1 MSTEDDRAFYER
13 RLREERARAAAA
25 ADEALRCLHLHWA
38 ALYEDRLAGVAERA
52 GPDPKAP
59 VLSRAGRSHVR

>member
-13 RLREERARAAAA
+13 RLREERARAASAE
-25 ADEALRCLHLHWA
+25 DEALRCLHLHWA
-38 ALYEDRLAGVAERA
+38 ALYEDRLAGIAE
-52 GPDPKAP
+52 DPRAP